1 MAIMACSIDV
11 EVMGTDDGCAC
22 ERRVL
27 PSGKTFRIRI
37 LTGFIRQPC
46 ESLRE
51 ICKATGGRGVG
62 GCGICVGQVCG
73 GGG

>member
-1 MAIMACSIDV
+1 MASSVDV
-11 EVMGTDDGCAC
+11 EVMGTDDGGAC
-22 ERRVL
+22 EGRVL
-27 PSGKTFRIRI
+27 PSRKTLRIRI
-37 LTGFIRQPC
+37 LTTGKPC

-51 ICKATGGRGVG
+51 ICEATGGRGVG